1 MPVYS
6 HTQLEIFRICP
17 KKYEFRYILKPEVPE
32 VATAETIL
40 GSTVHKTLSR
50 LFQDV
55 QMEKIPALPEVEKN
69 FDDFWQK
76 EWHPGLRMYGDY
88 DAEDYKRIG
97 LKCLRDFYNHHH
109 PFNQSRTLGLD
120 YKATV
125 SLDESG
131 RYKMTGFIDR
141 LAKSPDET
149 YEIHDYKTGK
159 NLPTQADLENDQQL
173 TLYNLLVR
181 QLWPQVNRVRSIW
194 HFLRFDEL
202 LETVRTPEQV
212 EEAKQKV
219 MLRIDEVEAARAS
232 GHFPTKVSDFCN
244 WCDYKHICPAWKHL
258 FWLEEEK
265 EKIADADQGK
275 QMVDELARLKADK
288 AELEARIEQVREI
301 ILEFARQNG
310 LTAVFGT
317 GQLAQIK
324 DSEWPRLPDR
334 KLNPQ
339 AREALEKLLKEHSL
353 WEKAAEISRFKLDQI
368 LKDRT
373 LPEELR
379 KKLRTLVPVEKQFSV
394 SVLRRKDELV
404 QEEE

>member
-6 HTQLEIFRICP
+6 HTQLETFRICP
-17 KKYEFRYILKPEVPE
+17 KKYEFRYITKPEVPE

-55 QMEKIPALPEVEKN
+55 QMEKVPGLPEVEKN

-76 EWHPGLRMYGDY
+76 EWHSGLRMSGDY
-88 DAEDYKRIG
+88 DALDYKRIG

-120 YKATV
+120 YRATV

-141 LAKSPDET
+141 LAKAPDET
-149 YEIHDYKTGK
+149 YEIHDFKTGK
-159 NLPTQADLENDQQL
+159 NLPSQTDLETDQQL

-181 QLWPQVNRVRSIW
+181 QLWPQVEKVRSIW

-202 LETVRTPEQV
+202 LTTVRTPEQV

-219 MLRIDEVEAARAS
+219 IERIDEIEASRAA

-244 WCDYKHICPAWKHL
+244 WCDYKHVCPAWKHL

-275 QMVDELARLKADK
+275 QMVDELSRLKADR

-310 LTAVFGT
+310 LTALFGT
-317 GQLAQIK
+317 GQIAQIK

-334 KLNPQ
+334 KLNPK
-339 AREALEKLLKEHSL
+339 AREALEKLLKERDL
-353 WEKAAEISRFKLDQI
+353 WEKASEVTRYKLDRI
-368 LKDRT
+368 LKDRNI
-373 LPEELR
+373 PEDL
-379 KKLRTLVPVEKQFSV
+379 KQKLRALAPVEKQFAV
-394 SVLRRKDELV
+394 TVIRRKDITP
-404 QEEE
+404 EEEE

>member
-6 HTQLEIFRICP
+6 HTQLETFRICP
-17 KKYEFRYILKPEVPE
+17 KKYEFRYISKPEVPE

-50 LFQDV
+50 LFQNV
-55 QMEKIPALPEVEKN
+55 QMEKVPGLPDVEKN

-76 EWHPGLRMYGDY
+76 EWHSGLRMSGDY
-88 DAEDYKRIG
+88 DAGDYKRMG

-109 PFNQSRTLGLD
+109 PFNQSRTLGLE
-120 YKATV
+120 YRATV
-125 SLDESG
+125 SLDSSG

-141 LAKSPDET
+141 LAKAPDET
-149 YEIHDYKTGK
+149 YEIHDFKTGK
-159 NLPTQADLENDQQL
+159 NLPSQTDLETDQQL

-181 QLWPQVNRVRSIW
+181 QLWPQVEKVRSVW
-194 HFLRFDEL
+194 HFLRFDESL
-202 LETVRTPEQV
+202 ATVRTPEQV
-212 EEAKQKV
+212 EAAKQKV
-219 MLRIDEVEAARAS
+219 IERIDEIEASRAA
-232 GHFPTKVSDFCN
+232 GHFPTRVSDFCN

-265 EKIADADQGK
+265 EKIADADQGR

-310 LTAVFGT
+310 LTALFGT
-317 GQLAQIK
+317 GQIAQIK

-334 KLNPQ
+334 KLNPK
-339 AREALEKLLKEHSL
+339 AREALEKLLKERDL
-353 WEKAAEISRFKLDQI
+353 WEKASDVNRFKLDKI

-373 LPEELR
+373 LPEDL
-379 KKLRTLVPVEKQFSV
+379 KQKLKTLAPVEKQFTV
-394 SVLRRKDELV
+394 TVTRRKDV
-404 QEEE
+404 TEEESE

>member
-6 HTQLEIFRICP
+6 HTQLETFRICP

-55 QMEKIPALPEVEKN
+55 QMEKIPALPEVENN
-69 FDDFWQK
+69 FDEFWKK
-76 EWHPGLRMYGDY
+76 EWHSGLRMSGDY
-88 DAEDYKRIG
+88 DAGDYHRIG
-97 LKCLRDFYNHHH
+97 LKCLRDFYQHHH

-149 YEIHDYKTGK
+149 YEIHDFKTGK
-159 NLPTQADLENDQQL
+159 NLPTQADLESDQQL

-219 MLRIDEVEAARAS
+219 MQRIDEVEAARAA
-232 GHFPTKVSDFCN
+232 GHFPTKVSDFCG

-288 AELEARIEQVREI
+288 VELEARIEQVREI

-310 LTAVFGT
+310 LTALFGS
-317 GQLAQIK
+317 GQIAQIK

-334 KLNPQ
+334 KTNPQ
-339 AREALEKLLKEHSL
+339 AREALEKLLKEHNL
-353 WEKAAEISRFKLDQI
+353 WEKAAEVSRFKLDRI

-373 LPEELR
+373 LPEEVR
-379 KKLRTLVPVEKQFSV
+379 KKLRTLAPVEKQFTV

>member
-6 HTQLEIFRICP
+6 HTQLETFRICP

-50 LFQDV
+50 LFQDI
-55 QMEKIPALPEVEKN
+55 QMEKIPTLSEMEKS
-69 FDDFWQK
+69 FDEFWKK
-76 EWHPGLRMYGDY
+76 EWHSGLRMSGDY
-88 DAEDYKRIG
+88 DAEDYHRIG
-97 LKCLRDFYNHHH
+97 LKCLRDFYHHHH

-120 YKATV
+120 YKAAV

-181 QLWPQVNRVRSIW
+181 QLWPQVNKVRSVW

-202 LETVRTPEQV
+202 LETVRTPKQV

-219 MLRIDEVEAARAS
+219 MLRIDEVEAARAA

-310 LTAVFGT
+310 LTALFGS
-317 GQLAQIK
+317 GQIAQIK

-353 WEKAAEISRFKLDQI
+353 WEKAAEISRFKLDRI

-379 KKLRTLVPVEKQFSV
+379 QKLRMLAPVEKQFSV